1 MAEILYNLASG
12 SSLVE
17 YNVQRTSRP
26 IYSLFPL
33 PDILLI
39 EAFECPC
46 TVYSDTCHS
55 GHRSRVNGQRLSK
68 TLLCIRNSYLNFD
81 TLTIP
86 ELRIYQLLILV
97 HNSLHHEH
105 RLPNDFAN
113 SFTLNSAIHVHNTPM
128 IENLYLNSV

>member
-39 EAFECPC
+39 EAFEC
-46 TVYSDTCHS
+46 
-55 GHRSRVNGQRLSK
+55 L
-68 TLLCIRNSYLNFD
+68 
-81 TLTIP
+81 
-86 ELRIYQLLILV
+86 
-97 HNSLHHEH
+97 
-105 RLPNDFAN
+105 
-113 SFTLNSAIHVHNTPM
+113 
-128 IENLYLNSV
+128 